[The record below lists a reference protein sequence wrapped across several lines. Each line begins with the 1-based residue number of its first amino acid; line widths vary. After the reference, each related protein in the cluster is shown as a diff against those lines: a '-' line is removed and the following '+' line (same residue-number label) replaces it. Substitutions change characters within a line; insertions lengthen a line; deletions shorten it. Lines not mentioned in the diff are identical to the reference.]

1 MENSTLSS
9 ALRTVTSKLQKRL
22 IKQMKTVDN
31 LSMTEVTT
39 LSNLYHNASLY
50 PSEMAEMVK
59 VKAQSMSQII
69 NHLEELSLIS
79 RTPSAQDKR
88 KVSISLSTPGR
99 EMVEQ
104 TRGERDEWLSNAIE
118 HHLSAAE
125 KKVLEQAVLLLD
137 RLTDYKS

>member
-1 MENSTLSS
+1 
-9 ALRTVTSKLQKRL
+9 
-22 IKQMKTVDN
+22 MKTVDN

-39 LSNLYHNASLY
+39 LSNLYHNASLF

-59 VKAQSMSQII
+59 VKAQSMSQIL
-69 NHLEELSLIS
+69 NHLEELNLITK
-79 RTPSAQDKR
+79 TPSAKDKR
-88 KVSISLSTPGR
+88 KISISLSSHGR

-125 KKVLEQAVLLLD
+125 KKLLEQAVVLLD
-137 RLTDYKS
+137 KLVDFKS